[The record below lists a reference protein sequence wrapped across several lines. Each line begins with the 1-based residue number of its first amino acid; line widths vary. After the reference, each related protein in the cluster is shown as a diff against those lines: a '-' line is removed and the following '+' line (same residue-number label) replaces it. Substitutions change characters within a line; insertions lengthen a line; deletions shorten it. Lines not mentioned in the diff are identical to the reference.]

1 MTIACTLVL
10 LLPLTA
16 AAAGAPSP
24 QAKRP
29 AAVAP
34 AAPTPVPAP
43 GPPPVPDNYS
53 YRPEGRRDPFV
64 SLVNR
69 GPETRQGARKIEGL
83 GGLSANEV
91 VLKGILQSKGSF
103 IAIVQGPDTKRPFIV
118 HANDRL
124 ADGVIKAITADSLLI
139 LQEVTDPLSLTKQ
152 REIRKSLR
160 VVEEVK

>member
-1 MTIACTLVL
+1 MMRASMV
-10 LLPLTA
+10 A
-16 AAAGAPSP
+16 AALGVAATLAAAP
-24 QAKRP
+24 QAPKTPP
-29 AAVAP
+29 ATPESRVNP
-34 AAPTPVPAP
+34 APVPAP
-43 GPPPVPDNYS
+43 TQDGYT

-69 GPETRQGARKIEGL
+69 GAESRQGARKVEGL
-83 GGLSANEV
+83 AGLAASEV
-91 VLKGILQSKGSF
+91 TLKGILQSKGTYV
-103 IAIVQGPDTKRPFIV
+103 AIVQGPDNRRPFIV

-124 ADGVIKAITADSLLI
+124 ADGIIKAITADSLLI